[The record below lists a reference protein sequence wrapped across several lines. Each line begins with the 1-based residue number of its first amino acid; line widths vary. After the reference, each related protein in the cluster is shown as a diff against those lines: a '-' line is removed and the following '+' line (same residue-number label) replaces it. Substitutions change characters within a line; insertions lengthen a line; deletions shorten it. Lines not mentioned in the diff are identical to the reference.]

1 MKPHGMDRLH
11 RALLSVSDNAGNKAT
26 ANRNFTLDPETKP
39 LPDLSI
45 TSADISF
52 EKVI

>member
-11 RALLSVSDNAGNKAT
+11 RALLSVSDNAGNKAS
-26 ANRNFTLDPETKP
+26 ANRNFTLEPKAKP
-39 LPDLSI
+39 LPDLCI
-45 TSADISF
+45 TSADIYF